1 MSVTI
6 SVITAAYQSGRTIA
20 EMVSSLDRQ
29 SFPASEHWIIDGAS
43 TDGTLE
49 KVERLETRKILS
61 EPDDGVYNAMNKGIV
76 RAKGDVIG
84 FLNADDFLESEH
96 ALEAIATTF
105 SDDEVDLVYGNL
117 RYVDVEDTD
126 KVVRD
131 WKSEPFE
138 KGMFRR
144 GWMPPH
150 PTVYAKRELFE
161 KFGSFDESFEIC
173 ADWEWLYRMFE
184 IHEVRTRFIDEYLVR
199 MRLGG
204 VSNRSLGNV
213 WRSNQQAAAAFR
225 KHGGRV
231 PLSFYPGKVLHR
243 LKQFT

>member
-1 MSVTI
+1 MRI
-6 SVITAAYQSGRTIA
+6 SVITAAYQSSRTIA
-20 EMVSSLDRQ
+20 DTVASLDRQ
-29 SFPASEHWIIDGAS
+29 SVPVSEHWIIDGES
-43 TDGTLE
+43 TDGTLDRVGE
-49 KVERLETRKILS
+49 ADARKIVS
-61 EPDDGVYNAMNKGIV
+61 EPDDGVYNAMNKGIA

-84 FLNADDFLESEH
+84 FLNADDFLESDGVM
-96 ALEAIATTF
+96 EAVSNAF
-105 SDDEVDLVYGNL
+105 ADGDVDLVYGHL
-117 RYVDVEDTD
+117 RYVDFEDTD

-184 IHEVRTRFIDEYLVR
+184 IHKVKTRFIDEYLVR

-213 WRSNQQAAAAFR
+213 WRSNQQAAVAFR
-225 KHGGRV
+225 KHEGKV
-231 PLSFYPGKVLHR
+231 PLAFYPGKVLHR
-243 LKQFT
+243 LKQYT